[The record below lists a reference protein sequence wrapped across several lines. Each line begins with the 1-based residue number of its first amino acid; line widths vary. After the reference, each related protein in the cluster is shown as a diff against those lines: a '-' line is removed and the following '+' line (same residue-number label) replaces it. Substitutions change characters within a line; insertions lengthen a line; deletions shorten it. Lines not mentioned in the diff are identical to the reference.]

1 MCIRDRAEPVNVPH
15 GLTGGFQ
22 AVRIIH
28 RIIAGNAAVAEHVP
42 EILYIREFRPSI
54 RAKPVGQEGQG
65 TGGHLPGVQLLEG
78 SGGGV
83 ARVGEGG
90 ELSLIHI

>member
-1 MCIRDRAEPVNVPH
+1 M
-15 GLTGGFQ
+15 
-22 AVRIIH
+22 
-28 RIIAGNAAVAEHVP
+28 AEHVP
-42 EILYIREFRPSI
+42 EILYIREFRPLI

-78 SGGGV
+78 AGGGV

-90 ELSLIHI
+90 ETFRVPFLSLIHIWIIFPVVLKWSGY